1 MILLLIQLK
10 RCYYAHFRR
19 RTEKMQ
25 TRKNR
30 KNDEISYEKM
40 FKMGFELKRALS
52 ILEMVKKREKCKK
65 ELLQLTIEIFEKRF
79 QVNSAFFLPWLL

>member
-1 MILLLIQLK
+1 
-10 RCYYAHFRR
+10 
-19 RTEKMQ
+19 MQ

-40 FKMGFELKRALS
+40 FKMGYELKRALS

-79 QVNSAFFLPWLL
+79 QVNLIRTRLL

>member
-1 MILLLIQLK
+1 
-10 RCYYAHFRR
+10 
-19 RTEKMQ
+19 MQ

-40 FKMGFELKRALS
+40 FKMGHELKKALS

-65 ELLQLTIEIFEKRF
+65 ELLQLTIEIFDKRY
-79 QVNSAFFLPWLL
+79 QVFHLLCVCFVYVGVVCHLTIFLLL